1 MATLV
6 LSVAAGAV
14 LGRHRHVDPV
24 TGVLGMIAGG
34 ATRLAAVAEEL
45 GADERTVV
53 VAQYLRVALVVLTM
67 PLVVTYLFAADTTAQ
82 TASNAA
88 YSGVAPWWVGA
99 AFLVAAT
106 VAGTGIAALIR
117 LPIPATLGPLL
128 LTAALELCGC
138 ADGIVLPA
146 AVMPAAFLI
155 VGWQAGL
162 SFQRSSIAVLGRVFV
177 WVFVLMAAVIAAC
190 AGLGVL
196 LSLWTGVNLL

>member
-1 MATLV
+1 VATLV

-67 PLVVTYLFAADTTAQ
+67 PLVVTYLFAADTTVQ

-128 LTAALELCGC
+128 LTTALELCGC

-155 VGWQAGL
+155 IG
-162 SFQRSSIAVLGRVFV
+162 
-177 WVFVLMAAVIAAC
+177 
-190 AGLGVL
+190 
-196 LSLWTGVNLL
+196 

>member
-1 MATLV
+1 LFSAL
-6 LSVAAGAV
+6 L
-14 LGRHRHVDPV
+14 
-24 TGVLGMIAGG
+24 IAN
-34 ATRLAAVAEEL
+34 
-45 GADERTVV
+45 ERTVV

-155 VGWQAGL
+155 IGWQAGL